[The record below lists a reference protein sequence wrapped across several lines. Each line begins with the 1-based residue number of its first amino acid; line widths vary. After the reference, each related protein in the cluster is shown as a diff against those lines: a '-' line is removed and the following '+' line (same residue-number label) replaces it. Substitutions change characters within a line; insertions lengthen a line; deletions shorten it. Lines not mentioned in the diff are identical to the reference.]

1 MADGSSMWSAVFQKA
16 LRQGTWR
23 KKIKSAKCQKR
34 HLAQL
39 RQNCAKKGALIWH
52 TNLAQFWRN
61 CAFSNLAQLRFFH
74 FGAIALFPLWR
85 NFLAQLRLFLFL
97 YCAFFDRLNF
107 SIFNRT
113 FTVFLMSCF

>member
-1 MADGSSMWSAVFQKA
+1 VFQKA
-16 LRQGTWR
+16 LGAKHMRQ
-23 KKIKSAKCQKR
+23 KKIIKLRQSKNAKCQKR

-74 FGAIALFPLWR
+74 FGAIF
-85 NFLAQLRLFLFL
+85 
-97 YCAFFDRLNF
+97 
-107 SIFNRT
+107 
-113 FTVFLMSCF
+113 